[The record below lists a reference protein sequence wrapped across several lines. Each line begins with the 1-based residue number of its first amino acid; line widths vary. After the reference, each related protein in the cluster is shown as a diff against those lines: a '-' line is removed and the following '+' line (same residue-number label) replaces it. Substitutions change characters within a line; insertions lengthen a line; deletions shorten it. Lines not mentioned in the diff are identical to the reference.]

1 MKDRFLF
8 IGGDKRMDY
17 AADSISKKYI
27 VDRLNG
33 ADTPVGRY
41 EYIVLPLPVSR
52 DGIHINAPF
61 SEKPLPFDLIS
72 QYAAEHAV
80 VFCGG
85 ANKTAEDICR
95 NEGIRFVN
103 YFSDEPLTLKNAMLT
118 AESAAAILSR
128 CNDSSI
134 FGANI
139 AVTGGGRVAVYT
151 ARLLKAF
158 GAYVTICARSAEQR
172 AKAELDG
179 FAAVGAKALSEICGK
194 ADFIVNTVPA
204 ELFEEKEFSS
214 TKRGA
219 VYLELATLP
228 TEPYK
233 SRAEQYG
240 VQYIHAPGLPGK
252 FSPKTA
258 GELIAETL
266 LAKAEELS
274 ASE

>member
-1 MKDRFLF
+1 
-8 IGGDKRMDY
+8 MDY

-52 DGIHINAPF
+52 DGIHINTPF

-95 NEGIRFVN
+95 NEGIQFVN

-158 GAYVTICARSAEQR
+158 GASVTICARSAEQR

-179 FAAVGAKALSEICGK
+179 FEFLELFGNIDET
-194 ADFIVNTVPA
+194 FIVNTVPA

-214 TKRGA
+214 MKRGA

>member
-1 MKDRFLF
+1 
-8 IGGDKRMDY
+8 MDY

-158 GAYVTICARSAEQR
+158 GEQR

-214 TKRGA
+214 MKRGA